1 MNFDAI
7 DMLGALGYTDREAT
21 FLYLTAIHSG
31 YFLRRHFTQFVARER
46 GGVATNLIRK
56 AIQLRHVNAL
66 PCSDGRYIYH
76 LGGKAVYRLLERAD
90 SQNRR
95 MKSPPEILRRLIA
108 LDYILLRLRNETFVE
123 SQDGLKRLFAKLKIE
138 LSSESLQSILIS
150 FRGDSPR
157 LTVRFAFVDEGQRST
172 ARFARFMESNGNRIR
187 AIELAEVSY
196 VAASPLNFLE
206 AERLFQRHMP
216 LRAMIS
222 PACPRGVDHL
232 VDWLEIRHKFNSQRS
247 PITPAEHRILLE
259 GDHLYRAPV
268 HLGLIASWANGTM
281 DAEKVRKLFHLDSRR
296 AIFETELIDASYPNL
311 LIPCAG
317 TGAGGLRGQKPV
329 QKGLFTNEFEEIEGT
344 G

>member
-1 MNFDAI
+1 MSFDAI
-7 DMLGALGYTDREAT
+7 DVLGALGYTDREAT

-56 AIQLRHVNAL
+56 AIELRHVNVL

-76 LGGKAVYRLLERAD
+76 LSGKAVYRLLERGD

-95 MKSPPEILRRLIA
+95 MKSPSEILRRLIA

-123 SQDGLKRLFAKLKIE
+123 SQGGMKQLFAKLKIE
-138 LSSESLQSILIS
+138 LGVESFQSVLVS
-150 FRGDSPR
+150 FRGDGSQ

-172 ARFARFMESNGNRIR
+172 TRFARFMESNGNHIR
-187 AIELAEVSY
+187 AIDRAEVTF

-232 VDWLEIRHKFNSQRS
+232 VDWLEIRHRFHSQRS
-247 PITPAEHRILLE
+247 SITPTEHRILLE
-259 GDHLYRAPV
+259 GDHLYHAPV
-268 HLGLIASWANGTM
+268 HLGLMASWANGTI
-281 DAEKVRKLFHLDSRR
+281 DAEKVRRLFHLDSRR
-296 AIFETELIDASYPNL
+296 AVFETELIDASYPKL
-311 LIPCAG
+311 LIRSAG
-317 TGAGGLRGQKPV
+317 KGAGGLRGQNPV
-329 QKGLFTNEFEEIEGT
+329 QNMLFTNEFEDVEGA